1 MECWG
6 SKSPEKRVMHGR
18 ITMRRQE
25 RKAQER
31 FVRLKKISKQRY
43 TNVPKDLLELYEN
56 KFGVAEKFK
65 SPAISKSLL
74 ESYEN
79 KFGVAEKFK
88 SPARLGVAD
97 TTIERSRPLIPLT
110 FQKRA
115 EKSINGL
122 KDPTYNYSTPIA
134 SPTPSYVSVRSSPTP
149 SYVSTH
155 NYSLSPRLSSA
166 SSIEFPKELPPPP
179 QLVKTCIQQSCY
191 TYYNTKTFEQ
201 INSLELLDPQI
212 YNKLNSW
219 ICNKSIVNVER
230 VVKKSEDN
238 QRVLVPQ
245 ETLCWSYNN
254 RRTGDQRRSFQ
265 RLKKTDEE
273 DEWCYKT
280 TVLQY
285 KENPEVFS
293 IEAESRELQES
304 ISKESEQIME
314 ENREYATKE
323 EIQEEL
329 RCLETVEEMGVQAAI
344 KHIKEENK
352 NNDNLKAYICR
363 ELSLKSPRNESSL
376 YNGNLTNKKRS
387 ATRRLR
393 DWIQCDGYPSLTLEQ
408 AEKLVVMLNSG
419 DKILVEGDKVSVRG
433 NDLIT
438 LKKRGWLND
447 EVINFYV
454 ELILKRAAREP
465 EKYPK
470 IHMFNTFFY
479 PLLEKKGYSGVARI
493 TKRAKLDI
501 FSLDMVIVPIHLQI
515 HWALAV
521 INIKERRLEYY
532 DSMSKGC
539 NESVLS
545 LLKHYV
551 EEEYKD
557 KKKAPSYDTS
567 EWKYYR
573 VNNLPQQ
580 TNAYDCGV
588 FSMTFAEHISRG
600 ASVLFTPPRYMKY
613 FRLKMMWEIIDSEL
627 LPVDQQLQPCKV
639 SEPVKN
645 GSITNNYVNYSG
657 QKRTF
662 EDNCILGN

>member
-1 MECWG
+1 MECWEP
-6 SKSPEKRVMHGR
+6 KSPEKRVIHGR
-18 ITMRRQE
+18 VCKLTTMRQE
-25 RKAQER
+25 RKVQER
-31 FVRLKKISKQRY
+31 YIRLKKVSKQRY
-43 TNVPKDLLELYEN
+43 TNVSKDLLDKYEN
-56 KFGVAEKFK
+56 TFGVAEKFK
-65 SPAISKSLL
+65 SPVKLSI
-74 ESYEN
+74 
-79 KFGVAEKFK
+79 G
-88 SPARLGVAD
+88 D
-97 TTIERSRPLIPLT
+97 TTIERSRSLIPLT

-115 EKSINGL
+115 DKDINGL
-122 KDPTYNYSTPIA
+122 KDHTYNYSTPITSPTPSYISVRT
-134 SPTPSYVSVRSSPTP
+134 SPTPSYVSAHG
-149 SYVSTH
+149 Y
-155 NYSLSPRLSSA
+155 YSLSPRLSSA
-166 SSIEFPKELPPPP
+166 SSIEFVKESPPPP
-179 QLVKTCIQQSCY
+179 PLVKTHVQQSCY

-201 INSLELLDPQI
+201 IISFDLLDSHI
-212 YNKLNSW
+212 YSKLNSW
-219 ICNKSIVNVER
+219 IYNKSIVNVER
-230 VVKKSEDN
+230 VVRKSEDSN
-238 QRVLVPQ
+238 RVLVAQ
-245 ETLCWSYNN
+245 ETLCWSYYN
-254 RRTGDQRRSFQ
+254 RRTGDQKRSFQ

-280 TVLQY
+280 QVLQY
-285 KENPEVFS
+285 VENPEEFS
-293 IEAESRELQES
+293 IEAESKELQES
-304 ISKESEQIME
+304 ISKESEQIIE

-329 RCLETVEEMGVQAAI
+329 RCLEKVEEMGVQAAI

-376 YNGNLTNKKRS
+376 YNGNATNKKRS

-419 DKILVEGDKVSVRG
+419 DKILVEGEKISVRG

-454 ELILKRAAREP
+454 ELILKRAAKEP

-493 TKRAKLDI
+493 TKRAKVDI

-557 KKKAPSYDTS
+557 KKKASSYDMS

-600 ASVLFTPPRYMKY
+600 ASVHFAPPKYMKY
-613 FRLKMMWEIIDSEL
+613 FRLKMMWEIINSEL
-627 LPVDQQLQPCKV
+627 LPVDQQPQPCNV
-639 SEPVKN
+639 TEPMKN
-645 GSITNNYVNYSG
+645 GSITNNYVNSLG

-662 EDNCILGN
+662 EGQLYIR